1 MARHVPGRWAAALL
15 ALIVMIGLGVTVAP
29 TPVARAADTPPVS
42 SMFPTNVRATPL
54 PGGARVSW
62 DPVTVVGRVDLYGGF
77 GGASVATRYFVTSS
91 YDPATNSGYR
101 TCVAV
106 VPETSCVIT
115 GLTNGVA
122 YTFQVKTDTRMV
134 SHDSPN
140 FTGENRQWSNY
151 SPATAPVTPCC
162 GIPTAVAGV
171 SAAVVGDAVEVS
183 WTPPSNWGGATSLTY
198 VVSSGNGTQRCTT
211 EATSCR
217 LNDLPFQSSES
228 FDVVASNAGGASP
241 ATRSAPVSIPAQA
254 PQAPTAGTA
263 RYSRSGQ
270 ATVQWKAPTRDGGSP
285 ITEYV
290 VTSTPGG
297 RSCTATASTRCTIS
311 GLTGGRSY
319 TFSVRARNQLGLSP
333 ASAPIVA
340 GRLVTAAS
348 EPRNVTADPATTS
361 VMLSWTK
368 PATSGGGRLLRYVVE
383 DGSRVACQTSG
394 TTCKVSGLNPGTE
407 HRFRVYAVN
416 TSGQGRPALVTT
428 RTTVPVITPPAPPV
442 QPGPPPAA
450 PKPEQEFS

>member
-1 MARHVPGRWAAALL
+1 MSFPSMRRVRDLLL
-15 ALIVMIGLGVTVAP
+15 APVAAVALTLVATATPESVAP
-29 TPVARAADTPPVS
+29 EAPPVA
-42 SMFPTNVRATPL
+42 SMYPSNVRVDAL

-62 DPVTVVGRVDLYGGF
+62 DPVTVIGRVELFGGF

-140 FTGENRQWSNY
+140 FTGENRQWSDY
-151 SPATAPVTPCC
+151 SPATSPVTPCC
-162 GIPTAVAGV
+162 GLPSAVASV
-171 SAAVVGDAVEVS
+171 WAAVVGDAVEVS
-183 WTPPSNWGGATSLTY
+183 WTPPSDWGGATSLTY
-198 VVSSGNGTQRCTT
+198 VVSSDNGTQRCTT

-217 LNDLPFQSSES
+217 LNDLPFQSPES

-241 ATRSAPVSIPAQA
+241 ATRSASVSIPAQA
-254 PQAPTAGTA
+254 PQAPTGGTA

-348 EPRNVTADPATTS
+348 EPRNVTADPDTTS
-361 VMLSWTK
+361 VTLSWTK

-383 DGSRVACQTSG
+383 DGSRVACQTTRTSC
-394 TTCKVSGLNPGTE
+394 TVSDLNPGSE

-416 TSGQGRPALVTT
+416 TSGQGRAAVVTA
-428 RTTVPVITPPAPPV
+428 RTAVPVIAPPAPPV

-450 PKPEQEFS
+450 PKPEQQFS